1 MKNFQKP
8 LHTHFIG
15 VPITAELEELVAE
28 CRDYM
33 NAAYGCKSGYGTPP
47 HITLI
52 APFKL
57 PRDSGWSEQCVFNL
71 AADCLKECAAQ
82 KIIPFNAKIQGF
94 GAFAERT
101 LFAHVCDGENWQK
114 MHSVFAGAF
123 GKIPGAIKKPERK
136 FYPHLSVAN
145 RDIPYGAMDAALK
158 HFAELNL
165 CSEFCV
171 QEICVYV
178 RNSRGGWTEGARILP

>member
-15 VPITAELEELVAE
+15 LPVPVELEELVAD

-33 NAAYGCKSGYGTPP
+33 NATYGCKSGYGTPP

-57 PRDSGWSEQCVFNL
+57 PDNSDWSELAVFNL
-71 AADCLKECAAQ
+71 AADCMEECRTQ
-82 KIIPFNAKIQGF
+82 KIIPFKAKVEGF
-94 GAFAERT
+94 GAFADRT
-101 LFAHVCDGENWQK
+101 LFAHVCDDENWQK
-114 MHSVFAGAF
+114 IHSVFAKGF
-123 GKIPGAIKKPERK
+123 GRIPGAIKKPERK

-145 RDIPYGAMDAALK
+145 RDIPFGAMDAALK
-158 HFAELNL
+158 HFNELNL
-165 CSEFCV
+165 CEEFLAE
-171 QEICVYV
+171 EICVYV
-178 RNSRGGWTEGARILP
+178 RNNKGGWTEGGRI